1 MTNDTSSRS
10 VVTPEGKLGVLLVG
24 LGAVST
30 TFVAG
35 VEAIRRGRA
44 KPFGSVTQ
52 MNTIRLGKRTESR
65 VPLVREFVPLAELD
79 DLVFGAWDPIP
90 DDAYRSAEVCGVL
103 RPEAIGPS
111 EEFLRSIQP
120 MPAVFDKQYVKK
132 LDGPNVKSGRNKR
145 DLAEQLRQDIRDF
158 QSASGCARMRAGHGD
173 RRRGDRALDAVRVSR
188 YSGGCAVRQ
197 RRPESHRRRPRP
209 QRAGA

>member
-1 MTNDTSSRS
+1 MIDDTASRS
-10 VVTPEGKLGVLLVG
+10 VEAPEGKLGVLLVG

-35 VEAIRRGRA
+35 VEAIRQGRA
-44 KPFGSVTQ
+44 KPIGSVTQ

-90 DDAYRSAEVCGVL
+90 DDAYKSAEVCGVL
-103 RPEAIGPS
+103 RPEAIAPS

-120 MPAVFDKQYVKK
+120 IRQAVREEARRSQRQVREEQARSRRAAAAGHPRFSVGVRLRPDGDGLVC
-132 LDGPNVKSGRNKR
+132 LDG
-145 DLAEQLRQDIRDF
+145 DLPA
-158 QSASGCARMRAGHGD
+158 AS
-173 RRRGDRALDAVRVSR
+173 
-188 YSGGCAVRQ
+188 
-197 RRPESHRRRPRP
+197 
-209 QRAGA
+209 